1 MLLSWLEISP
11 ILSEVSSIRVLV
23 ESKLFVISVPFS
35 SKLRVIVL
43 PFSSIESAK
52 KLPCASNALLSRS
65 KLLVSSDVTPA
76 PISPIKPSVML
87 NASRIDCRLSAAS
100 SESPKIPVN

>member
-35 SKLRVIVL
+35 SKVRVIVL

-52 KLPCASNALLSRS
+52 KLPCASNALLRRS

-76 PISPIKPSVML
+76 PTSPINPSVMV